1 MKFHFFLMRKASL
14 LVRAAAVLLFVA
26 TIAFIPALSTAA
38 QTMAASSVQMQP
50 SGTQQASNAEMEFRR
65 LAADILTRRLNGN
78 EETRTEQEAP
88 LQILD
93 LIVLESLNSPG
104 DPKLDELN
112 QRLAALVA
120 QDSAAAGRYSV
131 QQLGGSPAIYA
142 LAANFGASGP
152 SAARIYARGIEP
164 YRLAAR
170 IDHFAQRDL
179 FDDYLVLVPVASPGV
194 LFVTVSG
201 RSDRLATGMF
211 VAWRFV
217 RGALE
222 RLWASDLLTRSSYE
236 ARPDG
241 FRITYCA
248 QPDEE
253 RPSVC
258 RKMTRDTYQLQG
270 AEWKRVEQADV
281 PMPSR

>member
-1 MKFHFFLMRKASL
+1 M
-14 LVRAAAVLLFVA
+14 RAATLLLRVAAIFLLVA
-26 TIAFIPALSTAA
+26 TIAVIPALPTAA
-38 QTMAASSVQMQP
+38 QTMPASTVQMQP
-50 SGTQQASNAEMEFRR
+50 SGAQQASSPEMEFRR
-65 LAADILTRRLNGN
+65 LAAVILTRRLNGQ
-78 EETRTEQEAP
+78 EETQAEQEAP

-93 LIVLESLNSPG
+93 LIVLGSLNSPG

-131 QQLGGSPAIYA
+131 QRLGGSPAIYA
-142 LAANFGASGP
+142 LTANFGASGP
-152 SAARIYARGIEP
+152 SAARIYARGTEP

-170 IDHFAQRDL
+170 IDHFAQTDI
-179 FDDYLVLVPVASPGV
+179 FDDYLVLVPFPSPDV
-194 LFVTVSG
+194 VFVTVSG

-211 VAWRFV
+211 VAWRFMQG
-217 RGALE
+217 RLE
-222 RLWASDLLTRSSYE
+222 RLWASDLLTRSSYD

-241 FRITYCA
+241 FHITYCA

-258 RKMTRDTYQLQG
+258 RKMTRETYKLQG

-281 PMPSR
+281 PLPSR